1 MGPRDDELLSD
12 PPEGPGYAPLHGYR
26 AGSRARRL
34 LWLVVALA
42 LLVAVGAGVWW
53 ARRTDERLRRS
64 SAPPAAHYTAS
75 PGTRPREMVW
85 TSGRARL
92 GLSRFEPGVQVIRL
106 PDRTLRLAEGCD
118 HAQVV
123 VEVEGDTSRVHVLLG
138 DIIEDPS
145 SASNRAPAPRATGSP
160 RPAPRATA
168 PRP

>member
-42 LLVAVGAGVWW
+42 LFTAVGAGVWW

-64 SAPPAAHYTAS
+64 SAPAAASYSAS

-123 VEVEGDTSRVHVLLG
+123 VEVEGDTSRVRVLLG
-138 DIIEDPS
+138 EIIEEPS
-145 SASNRAPAPRATGSP
+145 PTPGRPTPPHATGSP
-160 RPAPRATA
+160 RPAPPATA
-168 PRP
+168 P